1 VTVPVQETRFP
12 HVANGVTTDFA
23 FGCLIL
29 SAADLHVFI
38 DDVKITNGFTITGV
52 GNPAGGAVSFA
63 AAPADGV
70 VRLERIVALQR
81 LTNYAQSGDFLAKT
95 VNPDFD
101 RIWMALQQFEAY
113 LGLKPG
119 STTRVLMLGPN
130 DISGTGAYRAGSNRI
145 RDMADPID
153 LQDAVTRHYFETVYT
168 PILEALK
175 QSAIQAAAAA
185 AQSEGA
191 ASQSEQ
197 NSAASEEAA
206 ESAANLAETANTQ
219 VQAAIRGIL
228 PPTDSLAVGF
238 QLAAVGSILRPI
250 QAKLRELPSIADF
263 DGIYGDL
270 VNPDT
275 VGMLAFLKAGG
286 GYIPKCN
293 LLIGSIDVN
302 VPFRVVMHPEA
313 TIKWLPTATVGSLML
328 FRAGCSNS
336 SWRGGIF
343 DGNKAALAAITNTMV
358 RIGSGTTGP
367 ANFEFADAVFKNTPG
382 APMVTTD
389 TSALKVKNI
398 RAEDCVASIS
408 FARDSGGAEI
418 DTVKMY
424 RTNNGGKAVFQHA
437 FDIQGFKKATV
448 KNVLNYDQLGDAAG
462 LSNFSS
468 GITGIGNED
477 CTFENIQDYGHATD
491 AVFTLGLSFSGGRRN
506 TYANIGSR
514 GNRQNIELVGESDY
528 LIDGYFVDGQYKKTT
543 AVPSAD
549 SIVGLMIHSGGLYL
563 PSGVSLSVGT
573 PRRGS
578 VNNGQIRRC
587 GTGVKQRGGGVFYDG
602 NRILGCTVD
611 GLRTERLSSS
621 TEYFP
626 GATGEVIDASVFA
639 NGTIEYNGRAGVM
652 LDYADGFSFPGTRI
666 ANNGQNTTYT
676 ADARCG
682 IAMQTTGAKNRIN
695 ICGATM
701 EDTQNVT
708 KTAALSYKPGITDAN
723 NQYAFTVISPGLLSI
738 GQNVTLVNVLAGPAS
753 VTGKIVDISLDEHT
767 IEFAAPQT
775 FAATVNSVTGT
786 ISSNGTTVTG
796 VGTLFT
802 TEFIGRTW
810 FRVGTDYRQV
820 MKVISDLEM
829 VIDAA
834 FPANLAAAVAQRV
847 RAGITLIP
855 SQQYGMYYD
864 QFAWNMR
871 NGALMHGHVIANLHS
886 ATALNAFGN
895 PPFADGEQFTLYG
908 TGAVAAAASQ
918 TAYGSVP
925 VGYEIVGYRFQLTAD
940 VTGTAGATLAVQFAG
955 GAATVLA
962 SALAV
967 VKNTKVSGSVVPT
980 LLSANTQLQMVF
992 SGGSDNVPDG
1002 GAYRAELM
1010 VRRSG
1015 FTPYANV
1022 P

>member
-1 VTVPVQETRFP
+1 MKRIATANRELDKFGPGKDGFRKAVPGLTDPTYLSDAWCNGVQES
-12 HVANGVTTDFA
+12 
-23 FGCLIL
+23 I
-29 SAADLHVFI
+29 I
-38 DDVKITNGFTITGV
+38 
-52 GNPAGGAVSFA
+52 
-63 AAPADGV
+63 
-70 VRLERIVALQR
+70 
-81 LTNYAQSGDFLAKT
+81 
-95 VNPDFD
+95 
-101 RIWMALQQFEAY
+101 
-113 LGLKPG
+113 
-119 STTRVLMLGPN
+119 RV
-130 DISGTGAYRAGSNRI
+130 IERAG
-145 RDMADPID
+145 
-153 LQDAVTRHYFETVYT
+153 LT
-168 PILEALK
+168 PDDDHDQFGEALEAV
-175 QSAIQAAAAA
+175 A
-185 AQSEGA
+185 G
-191 ASQSEQ
+191 SQRKLLE
-197 NSAASEEAA
+197 
-206 ESAANLAETANTQ
+206 L
-219 VQAAIRGIL
+219 V
-228 PPTDSLAVGF
+228 
-238 QLAAVGSILRPI
+238 SIT
-250 QAKLRELPSIADF
+250 DF
-263 DGIYGDL
+263 DGIHADGAT
-270 VNPDT
+270 PDT
-275 VGMLAFLKAGG
+275 VGMQAFLNAGG

-293 LLIGSIDVN
+293 LLIGNIDVS
-302 VPFRVVMHPEA
+302 VPFNVVMHPKA
-313 TIKWLPTATVGSLML
+313 VIKWLPSATAGSLML

-358 RIGSGTTGP
+358 RIGSGATGP
-367 ANFEFADAVFKNTPG
+367 ANFEFTGVVFKNTPG
-382 APMVTTD
+382 APLLTTD

-418 DTVKMY
+418 NNIKTF
-424 RTNNGGKAVFQHA
+424 RTNNDGKAVFQHA
-437 FDIQGFKKATV
+437 VDIQAFKKATI
-448 KNVLNYDQLGDAAG
+448 KNILNYDQVGDAAG

-477 CTFENIQDYGHATD
+477 CTFENIQDYGHAT
-491 AVFTLGLSFSGGRRN
+491 AAIFTLGLSFSGGRRN

-528 LIDGYFVDGQYKKTT
+528 LIDGYFIDGQYRKTT

-549 SIVGLMIHSGGLYL
+549 SIVGLMIHSGGLYT
-563 PSGVSLSVGT
+563 PGGYSLSVST

-626 GATGEVIDASVFA
+626 GAIGEVIDASVFA

-666 ANNGQNTTYT
+666 ANNGQNVTYA
-676 ADARCG
+676 ADVRCG
-682 IAMQTTGAKNRIN
+682 IAMQTTGGKNRIN
-695 ICGATM
+695 ICGATI

-708 KTAALSYKPGITDAN
+708 KSAALSYKPGITDPN

-738 GQNVTLVNVLAGPAS
+738 GQNVTLVNVLAGPTS
-753 VTGKIVDISLDEHT
+753 VTGKIVDINLDEHT

-775 FAATVNSVTGT
+775 FVSVINSVTGT

-802 TEFIGRTW
+802 TEFVGRTW

-820 MKVISDLEM
+820 MKVISDTEM
-829 VIDAA
+829 VIDEA

-847 RAGITLIP
+847 RANITLIP

-864 QFAWNMR
+864 QFARDMR
-871 NGALMHGHVIANLHS
+871 NGALIHGHVIAGMHS
-886 ATALNAFGN
+886 ATALNAFLN

-940 VTGTAGATLAVQFAG
+940 VTGTTGATAAVQLAG

-962 SALAV
+962 SGIALA
-967 VKNTKVSGSVVPT
+967 KNTKAQGSIVPV
-980 LLSANTQLQMVF
+980 LLSANTQLQFVL
-992 SGGSDNVPDG
+992 SGGADNVPDG
-1002 GAYRAELM
+1002 GSYRCEMLL
-1010 VRRSG
+1010 RRTVLTA
-1015 FTPYANV
+1015 FANV